1 LTILPDPRVEMS
13 AQDYAALFS
22 TTHEL
27 AAAFDASSA
36 ALLACKSLRA
46 QLAKLNPKA
55 GSPLSEQVHSL
66 DEHIGE
72 LMQSDDKSAGKA
84 ASAGRGLER
93 LNGDVATLYGQINDV
108 DAVPTAVQIE
118 ETARAKAD
126 WQTLEPRWRRL
137 REVEVPQLNRKL
149 AQARLAQLLPD
160 SQPPR
165 DLNFADED

>member
-1 LTILPDPRVEMS
+1 
-13 AQDYAALFS
+13 
-22 TTHEL
+22 
-27 AAAFDASSA
+27 
-36 ALLACKSLRA
+36 
-46 QLAKLNPKA
+46 
-55 GSPLSEQVHSL
+55 
-66 DEHIGE
+66 
-72 LMQSDDKSAGKA
+72 
-84 ASAGRGLER
+84 
-93 LNGDVATLYGQINDV
+93 VATLYGQINDV

-126 WQTLEPRWRRL
+126 WQTLEPRWRQL